1 MSAKDSSRTKKLYFN
16 MGSSMLYQ
24 VLATF
29 ASLILPRLFLVYF
42 GSATNGLV
50 NSITQLLSYIS
61 LMDLGVGA
69 VFQSALYEPLA
80 QKDYKR
86 ISNIFASGRQFYKK
100 IGIIIGV
107 YILILSVVFPFAV
120 SDNFDYLPTMLLV
133 LAMAISM
140 FAQYFLGLAYQ
151 VFLSADQHHY
161 IQSLINS
168 ATLVLNTVVSIV
180 LIVNGS
186 SIQVVKF
193 TTSCIFLFRPLLMKW
208 YVDKN
213 YNIDYSVK
221 PTKDAIPQKWNG
233 FAQHVAAVVLN
244 NTDVVVLTFF
254 STLTNVSIYS
264 VYYMAVSA
272 IKQLINIITS
282 AIEPTLGNI
291 YGLKEGNFEST
302 FSFLEWVIHC
312 ITILLFTI
320 TAILIT
326 PFALT
331 YTLGIHDA
339 DYNQPVF
346 GILISA
352 AFAMTC
358 LQLPYIITVK
368 VVGHYK
374 QTQMSSI
381 IEALINIVVSIAM
394 VFRFGLIGV
403 AIGTFAAMAYR
414 MVYLELYVYRRIVQK
429 PESKFIKQIAL
440 DGLSVAVMYIA
451 TKWVKL
457 TSYSFGKW
465 IMMAIIVGIICLVC
479 SAAINFVFQRP
490 MCRVLVNSKLFS
502 RFKKKSKQ

>member
-1 MSAKDSSRTKKLYFN
+1 MSVKSSSRTKKLYLN
-16 MGSSMLYQ
+16 MGASMLYQ
-24 VLATF
+24 GLATVC
-29 ASLILPRLFLVYF
+29 SLILPRLFLVYF

-69 VFQSALYEPLA
+69 VFQSSLYEPLA
-80 QKDYKR
+80 QKNYKK
-86 ISNIFASGRQFYKK
+86 ISNIFASGRRFYQK
-100 IGIIIGV
+100 IGIIIGA
-107 YILILSVVFPFAV
+107 YILILAVAFPLVVLDSFAY
-120 SDNFDYLPTMLLV
+120 FPTMLLV

-193 TTSCIFLFRPLLMKW
+193 TTSCIFLLRPILMKR
-208 YVDKN
+208 YVDKH
-213 YNIDYSVK
+213 YSIDYSVK

-264 VYYMAVSA
+264 VYYMVVSA
-272 IKQLINIITS
+272 IKQLINIVTS

-320 TAILIT
+320 TALLIT

-331 YTLGIHDA
+331 YTTGINDA
-339 DYNQPVF
+339 NYNQPIF
-346 GILISA
+346 GILISV

-381 IEALINIVVSIAM
+381 IEALINIVISTAM
-394 VFRFGLIGV
+394 VFQFGLIGV

-414 MVYLELYVYRRIVQK
+414 MVYLELYVYRKIVHK
-429 PESKFIKQIAL
+429 SESKFAKQIAL
-440 DGLSVAVMYIA
+440 DGLSVAMMYIS
-451 TKWVKL
+451 TSWIKL
-457 TSYSFGKW
+457 SNYSFGNW
-465 IMMAIIVGIICLVC
+465 TIMAITVGVICLLCLFAVN
-479 SAAINFVFQRP
+479 IIFQRP
-490 MCRVLVNSKLFS
+490 MCRVLINSKLFS
-502 RFKKKSKQ
+502 RFKRGKK